1 MTPGQ
6 PPAGAVP
13 LGIKYT
19 HERGVESEAVIVT
32 AVQPE
37 AAEALPAHTSAAAR
51 MATTTR
57 TRPTKMDASAPLR
70 CLQWIP
76 VLWVSSIPA
85 SVD

>member
-1 MTPGQ
+1 
-6 PPAGAVP
+6 
-13 LGIKYT
+13 
-19 HERGVESEAVIVT
+19 
-32 AVQPE
+32 
-37 AAEALPAHTSAAAR
+37 